1 METDK
6 RDYVG
11 VDPDSKGYEMFGY
24 REGRAEGYSQY
35 FKSSFE
41 GMQQAMK
48 WLSKLNQPV
57 IGIEGIHG
65 RSRELER
72 WLQKE
77 GLNYYSIPPF
87 RIDKYRQAAIGQNK
101 NNRNDAASVALFVES
116 MHRQDKL
123 NDFEPKKETDYELRK
138 LTRLCI
144 IKSQEETAVKNRFW
158 KVINEAS
165 TDLYLY
171 LCGDTEEDGETR
183 LDKICILNLL
193 YNQPDLSRW
202 KELKNYEWYEAF
214 GRYNFKSREK
224 ILQGLKKAS
233 MNITRLEPS
242 TILVL
247 TQMAEDIIRLKRHQQ
262 ALKQELVKLTKDN
275 AAVKYLEGWHGI
287 GNYSA
292 SCLIA
297 EILDIRRFRNDDALA
312 CYSGLGRREHKT
324 GVKEDMRRNYCFN
337 RYLKSVMINSAMLYV
352 KWNKESAFAYYYKH
366 LLKKGMKKIEAR
378 KRVGRAFLRKV
389 YRELKMLNIDKNEK
403 DGMAKTGSRPNG
415 QIVHK
420 SNIPPSRN
428 QNNIIAAKSQIENK
442 VECLDKM
449 LC

>member
-11 VDPDSKGYEMFGY
+11 VDPDSKGYEMFVY
-24 REGRAEGYSQY
+24 QEGRAEGYSQY

-57 IGIEGIHG
+57 IGIEGLHG

-77 GLNYYSIPPF
+77 GLNYYSVPPF

-101 NNRNDAASVALFVES
+101 NNRNDAAAVALFVES
-116 MHRQDKL
+116 MYRQDKL

-171 LCGDTEEDGETR
+171 LCGDTEEEDETR
-183 LDKICILNLL
+183 LDKICILNLF

-202 KELKNYEWYEAF
+202 KELKNHEWYEAF
-214 GRYNFKSREK
+214 GKYSFKNREK
-224 ILQGLKKAS
+224 LLQGLKKVA
-233 MNITRLEPS
+233 MNITRQEPS
-242 TILVL
+242 TILVIS
-247 TQMAEDIIRLKRHQQ
+247 QMAEDILRLKRHQQ
-262 ALKQELVKLTKDN
+262 ALKKALVNLTKDN
-275 AAVKYLEGWHGI
+275 VSVKYLESWHGI

-292 SCLIA
+292 SCLTA

-312 CYSGLGRREHKT
+312 CYSGLGKREHKT
-324 GVKEDMRRNYCFN
+324 GVKEDMRKNLFFN
-337 RYLKSVMINSAMLYV
+337 RYLKNVMINSAMLYV
-352 KWNKESAFAYYYKH
+352 KWNKESGFAYYYKY

-389 YRELKMLNIDKNEK
+389 FRELKTLCIDRIEK

-428 QNNIIAAKSQIENK
+428 QNNIIVAKVK
-442 VECLDKM
+442 
-449 LC
+449 